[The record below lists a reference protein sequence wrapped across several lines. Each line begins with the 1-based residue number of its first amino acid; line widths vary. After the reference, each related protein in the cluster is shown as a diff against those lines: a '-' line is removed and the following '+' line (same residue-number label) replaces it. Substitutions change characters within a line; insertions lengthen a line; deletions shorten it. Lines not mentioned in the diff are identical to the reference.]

1 MKNNSHKRNNPRYE
15 QSITIELSRFS
26 ESKRLLSARVENY
39 CETGACLLSPV
50 ALKKGDIL
58 IIRKKNSTE
67 VSYANIDPDC
77 NFEIM
82 STEVVWCNTTQ
93 QDRFPYRIGVKRMLP
108 YF

>member
-1 MKNNSHKRNNPRYE
+1 MENDSQKRNNPRYE

-26 ESKRLLSARVENY
+26 ESKRLLNARVENY
-39 CETGACLLSPV
+39 CRSGACLLSPV
-50 ALKKGDIL
+50 ELKKGDIL
-58 IIRKKNSTE
+58 IIRKTNNAE
-67 VSYANIDPDC
+67 VNYHGIDPKC

-82 STEVVWCNTTQ
+82 STEVVWCNATK